1 MPPLMAVGGPIT
13 QNTISA
19 CIVLAFTTDA
29 QDHDVYAMQQAGAFE
44 VLHKEDALKDLYAVI
59 QRAGRDCDPIGSCS
73 EQRLSFTTCC
83 SSY

>member
-29 QDHDVYAMQQAGAFE
+29 QDHDVYTMQQAGAFE
-44 VLHKEDALKDLYAVI
+44 CYTRKMH
-59 QRAGRDCDPIGSCS
+59 
-73 EQRLSFTTCC
+73 
-83 SSY
+83 